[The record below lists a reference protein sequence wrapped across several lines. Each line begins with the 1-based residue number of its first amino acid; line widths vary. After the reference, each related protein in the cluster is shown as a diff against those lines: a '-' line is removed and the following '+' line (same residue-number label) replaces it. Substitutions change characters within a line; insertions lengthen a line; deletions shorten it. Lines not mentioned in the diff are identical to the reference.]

1 MRAGPMRTAVR
12 VARLP
17 ALLTVVLVVLLV
29 ALPGRTELVLH
40 VYALTIAALALG
52 HLVGAVR
59 AAHPVS
65 AGSQFDAGLRKRT
78 RRAER
83 LPELAKVERE
93 VSLGMATA
101 FDLHYRLRPSLRRI
115 AGELLAARRG
125 IDLDG
130 SPEAARKAVGEETWE
145 IVRGDREPPRDRYG
159 AGLELMALR
168 EVVASLEA
176 L

>member
-1 MRAGPMRTAVR
+1 MRTALR
-12 VARLP
+12 VGRLP
-17 ALLTVVLVVLLV
+17 ALLTVALVVLLV

-40 VYALTIAALALG
+40 VYALAIAAVALA

-59 AAHPVS
+59 AGHPAA
-65 AGSQFDAGLRKRT
+65 AGSPFDAALQ
-78 RRAER
+78 RRARRDER

-130 SPEAARKAVGEETWE
+130 SPEAARKALGEETWE
-145 IVRGDREPPRDRYG
+145 IVRADREPPRDRYG
-159 AGLELMALR
+159 AGLELPALR
-168 EVVASLEA
+168 EVVTSLEA